1 MNTTDRFYSIVDE
14 SYAQRTMQVMDQKL
28 NDKTKNHLNTLWI
41 LAGKKKKE
49 AGMKERQIRSQP
61 STNPAPTKT
70 SDKSKN
76 RGDRIRTYGLL
87 LP

>member
-1 MNTTDRFYSIVDE
+1 M
-14 SYAQRTMQVMDQKL
+14 L
-28 NDKTKNHLNTLWI
+28 NGKTKNHLDTLWT

-49 AGMKERQIRSQP
+49 AGVKEREIHSQP
-61 STNPAPTKT
+61 STNPGPTKT

-87 LP
+87 LPKQAL